1 MHAAG
6 LIHRDVKAENFVFA
20 EPPAVAKANNRPLRV
35 TLIDLGMA
43 MKYDPESTVH
53 GARPLRG
60 SPPSG
65 PPGSVPQGQA
75 RKRTSA

>member
-20 EPPAVAKANNRPLRV
+20 ESPAVSEANKRPLRV

-43 MKYDPESTVH
+43 MKYDRDSTVH
-53 GARPLRG
+53 GAPV
-60 SPPSG
+60 PMQG
-65 PPGSVPQGQA
+65 P
-75 RKRTSA
+75 